1 MGLIITWPLKSSGLP
16 SGEYEKCNMSACLEK
31 GHRARR
37 DIAVDRT
44 PGGSERE
51 SWHAG
56 ETRIQ
61 RVVRL
66 TPNRRN
72 SFKEQSCTN
81 CPDCNCRRS
90 NSVNLFDARRT
101 PDERKMRSASQKER
115 RSSAKRQSE
124 ERSARHKRHLED
136 YNEYDGQLR
145 RAEKHSSTYNP
156 AVRAKYYKTKK
167 LVSLFHILLS

>member
-1 MGLIITWPLKSSGLP
+1 
-16 SGEYEKCNMSACLEK
+16 
-31 GHRARR
+31 
-37 DIAVDRT
+37 
-44 PGGSERE
+44 
-51 SWHAG
+51 
-56 ETRIQ
+56 
-61 RVVRL
+61 
-66 TPNRRN
+66 
-72 SFKEQSCTN
+72 
-81 CPDCNCRRS
+81 
-90 NSVNLFDARRT
+90 
-101 PDERKMRSASQKER
+101 MRSASQKER